1 MSAADDGVQQMADMT
16 TPSNLDAKPLFA
28 EFRVRMAGVY
38 LDLIIVM
45 FIAEVVPVNVIEAI
59 GLTVTDRRP
68 IILAVFL
75 LYFSVFWSSPLRAT
89 PAQLLFGMR
98 VVDEMGEKLSL
109 GRAVVRGALLIGLFA
124 AAMTILGIPSTPYLG
139 VVALVGY
146 PLLFLAALTPNRQ
159 AGHDLL
165 VHSLVVNKTA
175 LKSRERLAQLREHVS
190 DSDPVSR
197 KQRRP
202 SVKSIVENMIVLVI
216 PVIVL
221 LVFAQVDHGRKLR
234 YRIGYAVGEVAMLK
248 FAVEKYYAYYTR
260 WPTKESELGIA
271 TRVNYPDGGY
281 YELEDDGVIRI
292 RFTVKPALKKGSI
305 IVSPTVEED
314 RITWECHADG
324 DFTKKYLIAE
334 CRE

>member
-1 MSAADDGVQQMADMT
+1 MSAADNGVQQTADMT
-16 TPSNLDAKPLFA
+16 TPLNQDAKTLFA
-28 EFRVRMAGVY
+28 EFGVRMAGVG
-38 LDLIIVM
+38 LDLYIAVL
-45 FIAEVVPVNVIEAI
+45 IAEVVLVNVIEAI

-68 IILAVFL
+68 IVFAVFL

-98 VVDEMGEKLSL
+98 VVDEMGERLSL
-109 GRAVVRGALLIGLFA
+109 GRAVVRGGLLIGLFA
-124 AAMTILGIPSTPYLG
+124 AAMTIVGIPSTPYLS

-159 AGHDLL
+159 AGHDFL
-165 VHSLVVNKTA
+165 VHSLVVKKTA
-175 LKSRERLAQLREHVS
+175 LKSPERLAQLREHVS
-190 DSDPVSR
+190 DRDPVSR

-202 SVKSIVENMIVLVI
+202 TVLSIVENMLVLAI

-221 LVFAQVDHGRKLR
+221 LTFSQVGHDRNLR
-234 YRIGYAVGEVAMLK
+234 SRTSYAVEAVTGLK
-248 FAVEKYYAYYTR
+248 NAVEEYYAYYTR
-260 WPTKESELGIA
+260 WPTKESQLGVA
-271 TRVNYPDGGY
+271 TRVDYPDGGY

-305 IVSPTVEED
+305 VVSPTVEED

-324 DFTKKYLIAE
+324 DFAKKYLIAS

>member
-1 MSAADDGVQQMADMT
+1 MSAADDGVQQTADMT

-38 LDLIIVM
+38 LDLIIVTI
-45 FIAEVVPVNVIEAI
+45 IAGTVAVNVIEAI

-75 LYFSVFWSSPLRAT
+75 LYFSVFWSSPMRAT

-98 VVDEMGEKLSL
+98 VVDEMGERLSL

-124 AAMTILGIPSTPYLG
+124 AAMTIFGIPSTPYLG

-221 LVFAQVDHGRKLR
+221 LVFAQVDHGRKLS

-248 FAVEKYYAYYTR
+248 FAVEEYYAYYTR

-324 DFTKKYLIAE
+324 DFAKKYLIAE